1 MGESKAKLVVVG
13 RLWVEHIAEGPRLP
27 KPGETVESV
36 NCEDGVGGRG
46 ARQAVAVGRLG
57 VPAALVSPIGRDD
70 RAESLLRWLAAE
82 NVDTRRLRRD
92 NRISSGASLVQLDSR
107 GDRQTMVFP
116 GAHQAISAADVE
128 AGAEAISSTRAVLV
142 SLQVPR
148 EAAGRAIALARVA
161 RARIVLDTA
170 GAEDV
175 FHDDDDLGALD
186 VLHATAR
193 EAEVLTGIEVRG
205 PATATAAAEWLIARG
220 LAAALIDAGPDGH
233 LLATAHGTRMFPR
246 LAPPGADEEIGDEAF
261 VAALAAAR
269 AEGRSLE
276 DAATFASAAEARVS
290 PERGVRAFP
299 RRDAV
304 LRYLD
309 VLTGRSWEID
319 EAA

>member
-1 MGESKAKLVVVG
+1 MGESEAKLVVVG

-27 KPGETVESV
+27 KPGETVESAR
-36 NCEDGVGGRG
+36 CEDGVGGRG

-57 VPAALVSPIGRDD
+57 VPVALVSPIGQDD

-82 NVDTRRLRRD
+82 NIDTRRLRRD
-92 NRISSGASLVQLDSR
+92 KRIPSGASLVQLDSM
-107 GDRQTMVFP
+107 GHRQTMVFP
-116 GAHQAISAADVE
+116 EAHQAISAADVE
-128 AGAEAISSTRAVLV
+128 AGAEAIRSTRAVLV

-161 RARIVLDTA
+161 RARIVLDAA
-170 GAEDV
+170 GAEDA
-175 FHDDDDLGALD
+175 FHDDDLGAFD

-205 PATATAAAEWLIARG
+205 PATATAAAEWLIARR

-246 LAPPGADEEIGDEAF
+246 LAPPGADDEIGDEAF

-290 PERGVRAFP
+290 PEHGVRAFP

>member
-1 MGESKAKLVVVG
+1 MGGSEAKLVVVG
-13 RLWVEHIAEGPRLP
+13 RLWVEHLAEGPRLP
-27 KPGETVESV
+27 KPGETVESAD
-36 NCEDGVGGRG
+36 CEDGVGGRG

-57 VPAALVSPIGRDD
+57 VPVALVSPIGHDD
-70 RAESLLRWLAAE
+70 RAESLLRWLGAE

-92 NRISSGASLVQLDSR
+92 ERIPSGASLVQLDSIGR
-107 GDRQTMVFP
+107 RQTMVFP
-116 GAHQAISAADVE
+116 EAHQAISAADVE

-142 SLQVPR
+142 SLQVPQ
-148 EAAGRAIALARVA
+148 EAATRAITLAHIA
-161 RARIVLDTA
+161 RARIVLDAA

-175 FHDDDDLGALD
+175 FHDDLGALD

-233 LLATAHGTRMFPR
+233 LLATAHESRMFPR
-246 LAPPGADEEIGDEAF
+246 LAPRGADEEIGDEAL

-290 PERGVRAFP
+290 PGHGVQAFP

-309 VLTGRSWEID
+309 ELTGRSWEID

>member
-1 MGESKAKLVVVG
+1 MGESEAKLVVVG
-13 RLWVEHIAEGPRLP
+13 RLWVEHVAEGPRLP

-57 VPAALVSPIGRDD
+57 VPVALVSPIGHDD

-92 NRISSGASLVQLDSR
+92 QRISSGASLVQLDSR

-116 GAHQAISAADVE
+116 EAHQAISAADVE
-128 AGAEAISSTRAVLV
+128 AGAEAITSTRAVLV
-142 SLQVPR
+142 SLQVPQ
-148 EAAGRAIALARVA
+148 EAAARAIALAHIA
-161 RARIVLDTA
+161 RARIVLDAA

-175 FHDDDDLGALD
+175 FHDDDLGALD

-193 EAEVLTGIEVRG
+193 EAEVLTSIEVRG

>member
-1 MGESKAKLVVVG
+1 MGESEAKLVVVG
-13 RLWVEHIAEGPRLP
+13 RLWVEHVAEGPRLP

-57 VPAALVSPIGRDD
+57 VPVALVSPIGHDD

-92 NRISSGASLVQLDSR
+92 TRISSGASVVQLDSR
-107 GDRQTMVFP
+107 GNRRTMVFP
-116 GAHQAISAADVE
+116 EADQAISAADVE
-128 AGAEAISSTRAVLV
+128 AGAEAITSTRAVLV

-148 EAAGRAIALARVA
+148 EAAARAIALSHIA
-161 RARIVLDTA
+161 RARIVLDAA
-170 GAEDV
+170 GAADG
-175 FHDDDDLGALD
+175 FFNAGDLGTLD

-193 EAEVLTGIEVRG
+193 EAEVLTGIEVFG
-205 PATATAAAEWLIARG
+205 PATATTAAELLLSRG
-220 LAAALIDAGPDGH
+220 LAAALIDTGPDGH
-233 LLATAHGTRMFPR
+233 LLATAQGIRMFPR

-290 PERGVRAFP
+290 PEHGVQAFP

-309 VLTGRSWEID
+309 ALTGRSWEID